1 MGKGNILIQ
10 LSTAQDALPVTSAK
24 VKITDSTTKEV
35 VYESEQSVDQSGKS
49 GVIPV
54 STPDK
59 SESLEPLPK
68 DIIPYARYDI
78 SVEASGYERVTVE
91 GVSVFDGTTS
101 IQYLSLNEKEEGEA
115 QPFFNPS
122 ENRIVIPP
130 NQLLLN
136 INRDQKT
143 GTLFQPFVLR
153 EVYIPEYITVH
164 LGTPTSSAQNVTVRF
179 VDYIKNVASHEIYAT
194 WPEESLKANI
204 YAQITFALNRVY
216 TEWYRNK
223 GYSFQITNSTAYDQ
237 YYVRGG
243 NVFENISKIVDGIFN
258 EYFSLVNSVAPYFT
272 QYCNGTTSKCKG
284 LSQWGTVDL
293 AKQGKKALEILQYY
307 YGTDKI
313 LKRTPV
319 IAGLVESYPGSALR
333 VGSRNSNVTIIQQQL
348 NRVSRNYPAIPK
360 VNPVDGIFGRQTEN
374 SVKTFQRVF
383 NLVVDGIVGRATWY
397 KLSAIYTAVTKLGE
411 LDQEPVSS
419 IYIDDLKYADFNG
432 VPPKTPIEFG
442 EASSKVKEFQYYL
455 REVSDAYG
463 LKINP
468 INGIYD
474 KDTKETI
481 LEFIKEFKLPKD
493 EKIDSKLFKSVYD
506 VYFNLD
512 RVYSVE
518 DLTNYPGY
526 VLRKGISNRDVRRLQ
541 TMLLKISEKY
551 KEIPEI
557 NVDGIYEGRTQNVVL
572 RFQEVFGLN
581 KTGRVD
587 INTWRNIVLVYL
599 NLDSGRNINT
609 SNILLPFPGEDLKL
623 GDDNAFVS
631 VLKEY
636 MNVLSKNGFKIRILD
651 TDNLFDKATKEN
663 VLILQKNFAL
673 PQTGVVD
680 KKTWEKIAETYE
692 GFFTGRNI

>member
-35 VYESEQSVDQSGKS
+35 VYESEQSVDQSGRS

-54 STPDK
+54 SAPDR

-78 SVEASGYERVTVE
+78 SVEASGYESATVE

-130 NQLLLN
+130 HQLLLN
-136 INRDQKT
+136 VNRDQKE
-143 GTLFQPFVLR
+143 GTDFQPFVLR
-153 EVYIPEYITVH
+153 EVYIPEFITVH
-164 LGTPTSSAQNVTVRF
+164 LGRPTDWAQNVTVKF

-313 LKRTPV
+313 LKRTP
-319 IAGLVESYPGSALR
+319 IIRGLVESYPGTALR

-397 KLSAIYTAVTKLGE
+397 KLSAIYTAVTKLAE

-419 IYIDDLKYADFNG
+419 IYIDDLKYADFDG
-432 VPPKTPIEFG
+432 SPPEIRIEYG
-442 EASSKVKEFQYYL
+442 EASAGVKEFQYYL
-455 REVSDAYG
+455 NEIALAYG
-463 LKINP
+463 LSVNP

-474 KDTKETI
+474 EETKITL
-481 LEFIKEFKLPKD
+481 LEFFKEFDIKGS
-493 EKIDSKLFKSVYD
+493 EGIDSEVWKAVYD
-506 VYFNLD
+506 AFLELD
-512 RVYSVE
+512 KVYSVE
-518 DLTNYPGY
+518 DLTDYPGY
-526 VLRKGISNRDVRRLQ
+526 VLRSGFSNRDVRRLQ
-541 TMLLKISEKY
+541 TMLSKISEVY
-551 KEIPEI
+551 KEIPLI
-557 NVDGIYEGRTQNVVL
+557 NADGVFGGKTQNAVL
-572 RFQEVFGLN
+572 KFQGFFGLN

-599 NLDSGRNINT
+599 NLDSGKNINT
-609 SNILLPFPGEDLKL
+609 SDILIPFPGEELKL

-631 VLKEY
+631 VLKQY
-636 MNVLSKNGFKIRILD
+636 MNVLAKNGFNIRILN
-651 TDNLFDKATKEN
+651 TDNLFDLATKKNVMTLQEN
-663 VLILQKNFAL
+663 FKLKV
-673 PQTGVVD
+673 TGIVD

-692 GFFTGRNI
+692 GFFIGRNI